1 MSYATL
7 YQEVD
12 IKIKKSI
19 KINILCN
26 TIFETVIVMMFSFS
40 LSNLREQQIAI
51 ALIVMYTLDIVKT
64 WFDYWWV
71 LNSLKT
77 KYFQIFY
84 NVIFFCL
91 TTFMTMTVYSKQDF
105 EDSKNEQQLFVLFI
119 YPSSVLTI
127 TLRFYVCAL
136 FEIHSLYYV

>member
-7 YQEVD
+7 YQDVD

-19 KINILCN
+19 KVNVLCN

-51 ALIVMYTLDIVKT
+51 ALVVMYTLDIVKT
-64 WFDYWWV
+64 WFDYWWI

-91 TTFMTMTVYSKQDF
+91 TTFLTMTVYNKQDF